1 MSTDPVRV
9 LHVDDDQEFAALTA
23 EVLERENERLEVTA
37 VTSAA
42 EGLDWLA
49 GQEQPVD
56 CVVSD
61 YDMPGLDGIE
71 FLETV
76 RGEHPDLPF
85 ILFTGKGSEEIAAEA
100 VRAGATDYLQKR
112 SGTDQYA
119 LLANRVTNAA
129 EKYAAEREVH
139 ETHRRFRKLLEGSA
153 DYVHILEPDGTIT
166 YVSPAVER
174 VLGYEPAEV
183 LGENA
188 LEYVHTDDRGRVTGS
203 LDEVLAEPGAE
214 TTVEIRVRNADG
226 EWRWMEV
233 RARNLLED
241 PDIEG
246 IVANARDVTDRRE
259 SQATADWHRPVL
271 ENLGEGVYVHDADY
285 RLQFVSHRA
294 DDIPVSAEDWVGR
307 PVSYLAETGVLSED
321 DVAAVEDGIDEVIA
335 GEREEVRLEVE
346 PAYPDETAAVELH
359 LRPLPSP
366 GGDDVVLGT
375 TRDVTDRRRRA
386 TRLEALHDVTRE
398 MVVAGTHDAV
408 AETAVEAT
416 EDILGLTQAVVFR
429 YNEDRDALVPA
440 AARVE
445 DGTLD
450 AEVPELER
458 GEGVAWRVYETG
470 ETAVLEDGEGRRE
483 AYAPDFPV
491 ESELLVPLGEYGV
504 LAAGSTT
511 RREFDDQT
519 VSLAEVLAANLRVA
533 FMQVDRA
540 RELEEYERLVE
551 TMGDGVFA
559 TDSDGGYA
567 RLNRMFAE
575 LTGYSRERL
584 LAEGPELVLTD
595 AAIERFEEAIRRLL
609 KPGDS
614 VETVEADLYT
624 AARGKTPVETTLTL
638 LPMDDEFRG
647 TVGVVRDI
655 TERRERE
662 QELERYETIVRAFPD
677 EVYTLDTEGHLT
689 SVIPPAGSETTTTG
703 YGPEELVGQHVSTVM
718 PEEDIERAE
727 ERIRELLASNSA
739 RTVSF
744 EMHTVHRDGERV
756 PHENHIALLPGEN
769 GGFRGTVGVL
779 RNIADRK
786 RHERELRRQND
797 RLEKFASVVSHDLR
811 NPLNVASARLELA
824 REDCDSPHLDDV
836 KQAHGRMNRL
846 IEALLSLAREGEA
859 PESVEELSLEDVAEQ
874 CWAHVDTGEARL
886 VVETDRTVRA
896 EGTRLRQLL
905 ENLVRNSV
913 EHAGDGPV
921 TVRVGDL
928 PDGFYVEDDGP
939 GVPPDHR
946 EHVFDLGYSTAESG
960 TGLGLNIVE
969 EITHAHGW
977 AVEVTEGT
985 EGGARFE
992 FTGVS

>member
-9 LHVDDDQEFAALTA
+9 LHVDDEPDFAELAA
-23 EVLERENERLEVTA
+23 EYLERENERLEVTTA
-37 VTSAA
+37 TAAA
-42 EGLDWLA
+42 EGLDRLA
-49 GQEQPVD
+49 ERPVD

-76 RGEHPDLPF
+76 REEHPDLPF

-100 VRAGATDYLQKR
+100 VRAGATDYLQKS

-214 TTVEIRVRNADG
+214 ATVEIRVRHAGG
-226 EWRWMEV
+226 EWRWVEV

-259 SQATADWHRPVL
+259 SQATADWHRAIL

-285 RLQFVSHRA
+285 RLQFASHRV
-294 DDIPVSAEDWVGR
+294 DGVPPSAEDWVGR

-321 DVAAVEDGIDEVIA
+321 DVAAIEDGIDEVIA
-335 GEREEVRLEVE
+335 GEREEVRLEVG
-346 PAYPDETAAVELH
+346 PAYPDETEAVELH

-429 YNEDRDALVPA
+429 YDEDRDALVPA

-458 GEGVAWRVYETG
+458 SEGVAWRVYETG
-470 ETAVLEDGEGRRE
+470 ETAVLESGEWRRE

-519 VSLAEVLAANLRVA
+519 VSLAEILAANLRAA
-533 FMQVDRA
+533 FTQVDRA

-551 TMGDGVFA
+551 TMGDSVYSI
-559 TDSDGGYA
+559 DLDGEYI
-567 RLNRMFAE
+567 RVNETFE
-575 LTGYSRERL
+575 QLTGYEADRL
-584 LAEGPELVLTD
+584 LAEGPELVLD
-595 AAIERFEEAIRRLL
+595 DEGIGQFEDAIRRLL
-609 KPGDS
+609 QEGRGI
-614 VETVEADLYT
+614 ETVETDLHTADGHT
-624 AARGKTPVETTLTL
+624 VPVEANLTL
-638 LPMDDEFRG
+638 LPAEEGGYRG
-647 TVGVVRDI
+647 TVGVIRDI

-703 YGPEELVGQHVSTVM
+703 YDPEELVGRHVSTVM

-727 ERIRELLASNSA
+727 ERIRELLASDSA

-744 EMHTVHRDGERV
+744 EMHTVTRDGERI
-756 PHENHIALLPGEN
+756 PNENHIALLPAES

-836 KQAHGRMNRL
+836 ERAHGRMNRL
-846 IEALLSLAREGEA
+846 IEALLSLAREGEV

-874 CWAHVDTGEARL
+874 CWAHVDTGEATL
-886 VVETDRTVRA
+886 VVETDRTVSA

-939 GVPPDHR
+939 GIPPDHR
-946 EHVFDLGYSTAESG
+946 EHVFELGYSTAEGG

-969 EITHAHGW
+969 EIAHAHGW
-977 AVEVTEGT
+977 AVEVTEGGD
-985 EGGARFE
+985 GGARFE